1 MAEHTLRVRAAED
14 ADRPWL
20 AEAVAGA
27 WGSERVVSRGRLTE
41 HPSSLPGL
49 IAERD
54 GRRVGLALLRPE
66 EGELEVVALRS
77 VEQWRG
83 AGTALL
89 EAVKAEARR
98 LGARRAWL
106 VTTNDNVDAA
116 RFYQRRG
123 WDWVAFHRDAVTEGR
138 RVKPELPERGAYG
151 IPLRH
156 ELEFEAPLT

>member
-1 MAEHTLRVRAAED
+1 MAEHTLRVRAAEE

-27 WGSERVVSRGRLTE
+27 WGSDSALSRGRLIE

-54 GRRVGLALLRPE
+54 GRRIGFALLRLE
-66 EGELEVVALRS
+66 RGELEVVALQS
-77 VEQWRG
+77 VEQWQG

-89 EAVKAEARR
+89 EAVKAEAKR

-106 VTTNDNVDAA
+106 VTTNDNLDAA

-123 WDWVAFHRDAVTEGR
+123 WDWVAFHRDAVTESR
-138 RVKPELPERGAYG
+138 ALKPEISEVGAYG

-156 ELEFEAPLT
+156 ELEFEVSV